1 MRRNLNALWGLL
13 LIGLG
18 ILYLLQNF
26 GVLDGLEFIWPVL
39 FVVAGVAFLF
49 VFFTNRAHWWALI
62 PGFTLLG
69 LAATAGSQLLL
80 SEFPGEWSG
89 AIFLGAIGLS
99 FWAVYLARRE
109 NWWAIIP
116 GGVLLTLATVTG
128 VSDIMAE
135 MGTGSVFFLGLA
147 VTFALVFLATHMRW
161 ALIPAAALAV
171 MGVLLIIGLENL
183 INFIWPIALI
193 LAGLFLIIRVLRP
206 SRSN

>member
-18 ILYLLQNF
+18 VLYLLQNF
-26 GVLDGLEFIWPVL
+26 GVLQGLDFIWPVVFAL
-39 FVVAGVAFLF
+39 GGAAFLI
-49 VFFTNRAHWWALI
+49 VFFANRAYWWALI

-69 LAATAGSQLLL
+69 LAATTGSQLLL
-80 SEFPGEWSG
+80 SEFPGQWSG

-116 GGVLLTLATVTG
+116 GGVLLTLATTAA
-128 VSDIMAE
+128 VSDRLKE
-135 MGTGSVFFLGLA
+135 VGTGGVFFLGLA
-147 VTFALVFLATHMRW
+147 LTFALVFLFTRMRW

-171 MGVLLIIGLENL
+171 MGVLLIIGFENL
-183 INFIWPIALI
+183 INFIWPIVLI
-193 LAGLFLIIRVLRP
+193 LVGLFLIIRVLRP
-206 SRSN
+206 SRS

>member
-18 ILYLLQNF
+18 VLYLLQNF
-26 GVLDGLEFIWPVL
+26 GVLRGLDFIWPLL
-39 FVVAGVAFLF
+39 FAVAGLAFLF

-69 LAATAGSQLLL
+69 LAATAGSQMLL
-80 SEFPGEWSG
+80 SDFPGEWSG

-99 FWAVYLARRE
+99 FWAVYLARRD

-116 GGVLLTLATVTG
+116 GGVLLTLATVAG
-128 VSDIMAE
+128 VSDNLPGVE
-135 MGTGSVFFLGLA
+135 TGGVFFLGLA
-147 VTFALVFLATHMRW
+147 ITFALVFLVTRMRW

-171 MGVLLIIGLENL
+171 MGVLLIIGFENL

-206 SRSN
+206 AKP